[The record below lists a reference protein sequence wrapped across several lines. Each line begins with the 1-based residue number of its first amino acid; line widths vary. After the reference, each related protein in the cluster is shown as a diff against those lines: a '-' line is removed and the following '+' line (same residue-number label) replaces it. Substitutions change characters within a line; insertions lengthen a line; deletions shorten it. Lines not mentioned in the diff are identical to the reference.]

1 MPRRKSKG
9 RSKKTTTDEE
19 EEVEEESIGGEE
31 EVFTRPESNQVAP
44 IKFTESDFPQRGEL
58 IIGTCT
64 QISPH
69 GAYFL
74 IEGYEKLGQ
83 TAGFVH
89 ISELSSTW
97 IRNIRKHIK
106 EGQKAVCKVLRIN
119 PSRIEVDLSIR
130 RVSDSQKRSTLKVN
144 KQESR
149 ARSILTLV
157 AEQQHLSEENMK
169 NIADIFYNRFGNLYA
184 ALEYA
189 RDNGADALTKVGVNP
204 ISVAEVIVDVS
215 TKELE
220 RPTVTLAGKIN
231 CSVYARNGLEVLK
244 DCFNEAM
251 EAARANN
258 ALDINVQN
266 VSAPDYRVLIEA
278 DDWKVAEK
286 CWREFQT
293 TFEKAIS
300 QHSPLNVVFARD

>member
-9 RSKKTTTDEE
+9 HPKKAATEEETEEEATDDEE
-19 EEVEEESIGGEE
+19 VI
-31 EVFTRPESNQVAP
+31 FTRPEPNVVVP
-44 IKFTESDFPQRGEL
+44 IKFTEVDFPQRGEL

-149 ARSILTLV
+149 ARSIMSLV
-157 AEQQHLSEENMK
+157 AEQQQLTEENIKVIM
-169 NIADIFYNRFGNLYA
+169 DIFYNQFGNLYA
-184 ALEYA
+184 ALEFA
-189 RDNGADALTKVGVNP
+189 RDNKADALTKLGINP
-204 ISVAEVIVDVS
+204 PTVAEAIIEFS

-231 CSVYARNGLEVLK
+231 CSLYVRNGLEVLK

-251 EAARANN
+251 EAARTNN

-266 VSAPDYRVLIEA
+266 ISAPDYRILIEA
-278 DDWKVAEK
+278 EDWKIAEK

-293 TFEKAIS
+293 TFEKSIS
-300 QHSPLNVVFARD
+300 QYSPLSVVFARD